1 MCVVGS
7 LPLCSVRLLVP
18 PLRLMSAFMWR
29 VVQQQN
35 LEYFDKLE
43 EYILLITRMVPEI
56 LSERQKNVLIMGL
69 RAKVRFMGCFPKLL
83 ILLLQSVTGKSRKE
97 ETGSFFNKDT
107 QVVPKHKYFI
117 VVALGIRLGY
127 KFSTSPKTLTTINDT
142 IIITTNRNDP
152 N

>member
-1 MCVVGS
+1 M
-7 LPLCSVRLLVP
+7 LPKTFDLTPSVCNWEIKERGDRQLL
-18 PLRLMSAFMWR
+18 
-29 VVQQQN
+29 
-35 LEYFDKLE
+35 
-43 EYILLITRMVPEI
+43 
-56 LSERQKNVLIMGL
+56 
-69 RAKVRFMGCFPKLL
+69 
-83 ILLLQSVTGKSRKE
+83 
-97 ETGSFFNKDT
+97 NKDT